1 LDSNI
6 NCPLSLREVLSARLI
21 KKGQTVTVLPDAKR
35 AKETVSVEAER
46 PKTPRRTPREA
57 RRSQQTTRVESD
69 RSNST
74 FPAGVRLPGQG
85 DNNTLH
91 TSFVRISGSVSFV
104 AMSAFKSLNGHEGW
118 TVLDWAL
125 SRYGPAHEALPGYA
139 PDHVKHWVYGDEVVV
154 VQVHVCGFASE
165 DSCAHV
171 FSAVRLVLQ
180 HDWIMIMILRAFI
193 GSSRIFVLVYVV
205 FIGESCCT

>member
-74 FPAGVRLPGQG
+74 FPAGVRLPKVPATKSGERLRKQSLRTG
-85 DNNTLH
+85 FVDVDRAGLGAVAVRASTR
-91 TSFVRISGSVSFV
+91 SFAGICSGSCQGRVISP
-104 AMSAFKSLNGHEGW
+104 N
-118 TVLDWAL
+118 
-125 SRYGPAHEALPGYA
+125 
-139 PDHVKHWVYGDEVVV
+139 
-154 VQVHVCGFASE
+154 
-165 DSCAHV
+165 
-171 FSAVRLVLQ
+171 
-180 HDWIMIMILRAFI
+180 
-193 GSSRIFVLVYVV
+193 
-205 FIGESCCT
+205 